1 MKTLKNKNQIHNVRY
16 LIGMLTIFVT
26 GCSTDNYQLQKVF
39 VENMH
44 THFVKVQ
51 HAHDFS
57 NLEHIHELSEYFPE
71 EEMLVFPKTH
81 LLSYFWHQN
90 GYWHWKV
97 DVSC

>member
-71 EEMLVFPKTH
+71 EEMLVSPKPI
-81 LLSYFWHQN
+81 
-90 GYWHWKV
+90 
-97 DVSC
+97 C